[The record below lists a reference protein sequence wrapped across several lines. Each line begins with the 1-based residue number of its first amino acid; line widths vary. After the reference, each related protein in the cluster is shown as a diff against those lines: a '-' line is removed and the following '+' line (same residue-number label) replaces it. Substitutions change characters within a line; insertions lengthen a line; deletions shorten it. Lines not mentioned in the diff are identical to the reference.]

1 MEAERLWSEVI
12 LPIADGTQTF
22 NAARWK
28 LLDGQA
34 VITNWRQPL
43 R

>member
-12 LPIADGTQTF
+12 LLIADGTQTF

-28 LLDGQA
+28 LFDEQA
-34 VITNWRQPL
+34 VIRN
-43 R
+43 